1 MCQSAPVCAL
11 VVPVCCERG
20 LYLKNSSSLVS
31 RGGELLP
38 AFGHLPNVA
47 QRTNLA
53 EALPHRRDGRRRLS
67 DGHLQ
72 GARARSARVPRTR
85 QKAPVHRPNTQ
96 LHQSP
101 PTPRRPPMPS
111 PNRPRDDDRHAVEE
125 TAAARQ
131 KREALLSLSLSR
143 SLAAR
148 HTHHA
153 PTRPRRSASPIRT
166 RAQPP
171 KTEPR
176 TAAPRGSPASLTPG
190 NSYTFHPEC
199 ART

>member
-1 MCQSAPVCAL
+1 MLEDEGERFSLSLAP
-11 VVPVCCERG
+11 
-20 LYLKNSSSLVS
+20 
-31 RGGELLP
+31 RGGQNLP

-85 QKAPVHRPNTQ
+85 QKAPLHRPNTQ

-101 PTPRRPPMPS
+101 PTLRRPPMPS
-111 PNRPRDDDRHAVEE
+111 PNRPRDDDRRAVEE
-125 TAAARQ
+125 NSRGETKERSPA
-131 KREALLSLSLSR
+131 LSLSLSLAR

-166 RAQPP
+166 HVQRP
-171 KTEPR
+171 KTEPL
-176 TAAPRGSPASLTPG
+176 TAEPRGSPTNLTPG
-190 NSYTFHPEC
+190 NLYTFHPAC
-199 ART
+199 VRT

>member
-1 MCQSAPVCAL
+1 ML
-11 VVPVCCERG
+11 
-20 LYLKNSSSLVS
+20 
-31 RGGELLP
+31 RGGQLLP

-85 QKAPVHRPNTQ
+85 QKAPVHRPSTQ

-101 PTPRRPPMPS
+101 PTPQRSPLSS
-111 PNRPRDDDRHAVEE
+111 PNRPRDDDRHAEEE

-131 KREALLSLSLSR
+131 KRGALLSLSLSRSLAR

-166 RAQPP
+166 RVQPP

-176 TAAPRGSPASLTPG
+176 TAAPRGSPAILTPG
-190 NSYTFHPEC
+190 DSYSFHPAC